1 MDKKK
6 ETEKRRLTLS
16 AAELAEAGIAF
27 LCGICPLSPGVN
39 PFGLAYLFSKA
50 KLTLPLAA
58 GLVLSLPFSPQPLIY
73 ALLYL
78 LGFAQLWLSAG
89 RKLPAAAR
97 AALCVAF
104 AAVLALTA
112 SPFSGADGFVAALF
126 AFVAVPGFAYLF
138 PGALSAKQSGR
149 LLCGRLAFAYVAVRA
164 MTVFSFSFFQ
174 PQLMLAFFITLAAGL
189 KSPYSSAGL
198 CGFVCAL
205 AADIHYMPALIVL
218 GLLFGLFSKKNVL
231 LALFPTFAFAVVSN
245 AYLLDFRDLA
255 PLLVNA
261 CCALAA
267 FLPVHKRIPA
277 LFPEQTAEGE
287 SVAPDKRPFS
297 LSAFSACFSSL
308 SQVFYTVN
316 AETKQTNATETC
328 RRVQQ
333 AALSV
338 CSACRGCTC
347 DKRDLCNNLMKHCLS
362 EGFIT
367 EEDLPDHIRFGCKCK
382 PRLIETVNAALA
394 KGRDESAR
402 AVAMLAEEY
411 SAFSRLL
418 NEAYRKEESE
428 LSPDREAGRRVR
440 ELLFSK
446 GVVCDK
452 VRVTGAR
459 RRTVEVNGVLVDK
472 LDCTSRQLAE
482 ELSALL
488 GVRLSQPQFLLNDG
502 YATMR
507 FETVCRFSV
516 ESAKASCAKDGETLC
531 GDTASFFE
539 HDDYFYALIADGMGS
554 GRDAALTSRL
564 AAIYLEKLLCVG
576 ADKGDALRMLN
587 KVLMAKKDE
596 VFTTVDLIEIDKL
609 TGEATLV
616 KAGAA
621 PSYLL
626 RGGDCTKLESRT
638 LPAGIM
644 PAVKAEQI
652 RLKLRRGDC
661 LVMLS
666 DGITQNRNYTPA
678 VPRAASA
685 KELVTALMRRASA
698 QTECAD
704 DMSVAA
710 LRIF

>member
-1 MDKKK
+1 M
-6 ETEKRRLTLS
+6 
-16 AAELAEAGIAF
+16 
-27 LCGICPLSPGVN
+27 
-39 PFGLAYLFSKA
+39 
-50 KLTLPLAA
+50 
-58 GLVLSLPFSPQPLIY
+58 
-73 ALLYL
+73 
-78 LGFAQLWLSAG
+78 
-89 RKLPAAAR
+89 
-97 AALCVAF
+97 
-104 AAVLALTA
+104 
-112 SPFSGADGFVAALF
+112 
-126 AFVAVPGFAYLF
+126 
-138 PGALSAKQSGR
+138 
-149 LLCGRLAFAYVAVRA
+149 
-164 MTVFSFSFFQ
+164 
-174 PQLMLAFFITLAAGL
+174 
-189 KSPYSSAGL
+189 
-198 CGFVCAL
+198 
-205 AADIHYMPALIVL
+205 
-218 GLLFGLFSKKNVL
+218 
-231 LALFPTFAFAVVSN
+231 
-245 AYLLDFRDLA
+245 
-255 PLLVNA
+255 
-261 CCALAA
+261 
-267 FLPVHKRIPA
+267 
-277 LFPEQTAEGE
+277 
-287 SVAPDKRPFS
+287 
-297 LSAFSACFSSL
+297 
-308 SQVFYTVN
+308 
-316 AETKQTNATETC
+316 
-328 RRVQQ
+328 QQ

-338 CSACRGCTC
+338 CSACGGCAC
-347 DKRDLCNNLMKHCLS
+347 DKRDLCNNLMKHCLN

-367 EEDLPDHIRFGCKCK
+367 EEQLPDHIRFGCKRK
-382 PRLIETVNAALA
+382 QQLVEAVNAALA

-418 NEAYRKEESE
+418 NEAYKKEESE
-428 LSPDREAGRRVR
+428 QTPDREAGRRVR

-459 RRTVEVNGVLVDK
+459 RRVVEVNGVLVDK
-472 LDCTSRQLAE
+472 LDCTSRQLTE

-488 GVRLSQPQFLLNDG
+488 GVRLSPPQFLLNDG

-652 RLKLRRGDC
+652 KLRLRRGDC

-666 DGITQNRNYTPA
+666 DGITQNRSYTPA
-678 VPRAASA
+678 VSRPGSA
-685 KELVTALMRRASA
+685 KELVTALIRRASA